1 MFSRVKP
8 EIPRSASNWRSSWK
22 VACLGASRMS
32 GGPSG
37 AAASAA
43 WISRRQRKVLPLPAG
58 PRRKRAGTGNVSRKG
73 TKTQSKKFEE
83 IVKIRPHFLISFRP
97 GFFIIFRCWKNP
109 DIPPPENKSKSM
121 PLTHT
126 KDLFAKA
133 LKGKYALGAFN
144 VNNMELIQAIVEACE
159 EEKAPLMLQI
169 SKGARQYANP
179 VYLKKLIEA
188 AVSLSNVPIAVH
200 LDHGDTFELCKQCID
215 EGFTSVMI
223 DASHEPFDK
232 NVEITKKVV
241 EYAHKH
247 NCSVESELGH
257 LVGAQFDEGE
267 EGGAHSL
274 SGHYTV
280 PEEAVKFVK
289 ESGCDSLA
297 VAIGNS
303 HGAYKFKGEQ
313 HLDLER
319 LKLIKKA
326 LMDAGMGDY
335 PLVLHGASSVP
346 KYLVD
351 EINKY
356 GGKMPD
362 AQGVP
367 EGDIEIA
374 RRVGCT
380 KVNIDTDLRMAM
392 TAGIRKVFAEKPG
405 EFDPRKY
412 LGPAR
417 QCVKDLVRHKVKDV
431 LCCAGHAFD

>member
-1 MFSRVKP
+1 
-8 EIPRSASNWRSSWK
+8 
-22 VACLGASRMS
+22 
-32 GGPSG
+32 
-37 AAASAA
+37 
-43 WISRRQRKVLPLPAG
+43 
-58 PRRKRAGTGNVSRKG
+58 
-73 TKTQSKKFEE
+73 
-83 IVKIRPHFLISFRP
+83 
-97 GFFIIFRCWKNP
+97 
-109 DIPPPENKSKSM
+109 M

-126 KDLFAKA
+126 NDLFAKA

-179 VYLKKLIEA
+179 IYLKKLIEA
-188 AVSLSNVPIAVH
+188 AVSLSTVPIAVH
-200 LDHGDTFELCKQCID
+200 LDHGDTFELCKECID

-223 DASHEPFDK
+223 DASHEPFEK
-232 NVEITKKVV
+232 NIEITKKVV

-267 EGGAHSL
+267 EGGAHSM
-274 SGHYTV
+274 SGHYTN
-280 PEEAVKFVK
+280 PEEAVEFVK
-289 ESGCDSLA
+289 QSGCDSLA
-297 VAIGNS
+297 IAIGNS

-319 LKLIKKA
+319 LKAIKKA
-326 LMDAGMGDY
+326 LLEANLGDY

-346 KYLVD
+346 AYLSA

-367 EGDIEIA
+367 EADIEVA

-392 TAGIRKVFAEKPG
+392 TAAIRKVFWEKPG

-412 LGPAR
+412 MGPAR
-417 QCVKDLVRHKVKDV
+417 QGVKDLVRHKVKNV

>member
-1 MFSRVKP
+1 
-8 EIPRSASNWRSSWK
+8 
-22 VACLGASRMS
+22 
-32 GGPSG
+32 
-37 AAASAA
+37 
-43 WISRRQRKVLPLPAG
+43 
-58 PRRKRAGTGNVSRKG
+58 
-73 TKTQSKKFEE
+73 
-83 IVKIRPHFLISFRP
+83 
-97 GFFIIFRCWKNP
+97 
-109 DIPPPENKSKSM
+109 M

-144 VNNMELIQAIVEACE
+144 VNNMELLQAIVEACE
-159 EEKAPLMLQI
+159 EEKAPVMLQI

-188 AVSLSNVPIAVH
+188 AVSLSNIPIAVH
-200 LDHGDTFELCKQCID
+200 LDHGDSFELCKECID
-215 EGFTSVMI
+215 EDFTSVMI
-223 DASHEPFDK
+223 DASHEPFEK
-232 NVEITKKVV
+232 NVEITRKVAD
-241 EYAHKH
+241 YAHKH
-247 NCSVESELGH
+247 NCVVEAELGH

-267 EGGAHSL
+267 EGGSF
-274 SGHYTV
+274 SKGGHYTH
-280 PEEAVKFVK
+280 PDEAVRFVK

-319 LKLIKKA
+319 LKAIKRA
-326 LMDAGMGDY
+326 LLDAGLGDY

-346 KYLVD
+346 KELAF

-356 GGKMPD
+356 GGRLGED
-362 AQGVP
+362 TAGVS
-367 EGDIEIA
+367 EADIEVA
-374 RRVGCT
+374 RRTGCT
-380 KVNIDTDLRMAM
+380 KVNIDTDLRLAM
-392 TAGIRKVFAEKPG
+392 TAAIRKVFAENPK

-417 QCVKDLVRHKVKDV
+417 ARVKELVRHKVRDV

>member
-1 MFSRVKP
+1 
-8 EIPRSASNWRSSWK
+8 
-22 VACLGASRMS
+22 
-32 GGPSG
+32 
-37 AAASAA
+37 
-43 WISRRQRKVLPLPAG
+43 
-58 PRRKRAGTGNVSRKG
+58 
-73 TKTQSKKFEE
+73 
-83 IVKIRPHFLISFRP
+83 
-97 GFFIIFRCWKNP
+97 
-109 DIPPPENKSKSM
+109 M

-126 KDLFAKA
+126 RDLFAKA

-159 EEKAPLMLQI
+159 EEKAPLILQI

-188 AVSLSNVPIAVH
+188 AVSVSNIPIAVH

-223 DASHEPFDK
+223 DASHEPFEK
-232 NVEITKKVV
+232 NVDICRKVV

-247 NCSVESELGH
+247 NCVVEGELGH

-267 EGGAHSL
+267 EGGNYST
-274 SGHYTV
+274 SGHYTH
-280 PEEAVKFVK
+280 PEEAVKFVR
-289 ESGCDSLA
+289 ESAVDSLA

-319 LKLIKKA
+319 LKSIKQA
-326 LMDAGMGDY
+326 LSDAGLGDY

-346 KYLVD
+346 QDLVA
-351 EINKY
+351 IVNAN

-367 EGDIEIA
+367 EADIEVA
-374 RRVGCT
+374 RRIGCT
-380 KVNIDTDLRMAM
+380 KVNIDTDLRIAM
-392 TAGIRKVFAEKPG
+392 TAGIRKAFMDNPK

-412 LGPAR
+412 MGPAR
-417 QCVKDLVRHKVKDV
+417 TCVKELVRHKVRDV

>member
-1 MFSRVKP
+1 
-8 EIPRSASNWRSSWK
+8 
-22 VACLGASRMS
+22 
-32 GGPSG
+32 
-37 AAASAA
+37 
-43 WISRRQRKVLPLPAG
+43 
-58 PRRKRAGTGNVSRKG
+58 
-73 TKTQSKKFEE
+73 
-83 IVKIRPHFLISFRP
+83 
-97 GFFIIFRCWKNP
+97 
-109 DIPPPENKSKSM
+109 M

-144 VNNMELIQAIVEACE
+144 VNNMELLQAIIEACE
-159 EEKAPLMLQI
+159 EEKAPVMLQI

-188 AVSLSNVPIAVH
+188 AVSLSNIPIAVH
-200 LDHGDTFELCKQCID
+200 LDHGDSFELCKECID

-223 DASHEPFDK
+223 DASHEPFEK
-232 NVEITKKVV
+232 NVEITRKVV
-241 EYAHKH
+241 DYAHKH
-247 NCSVESELGH
+247 NCVVESELGH

-267 EGGAHSL
+267 EGGSFSAG
-274 SGHYTV
+274 GHYTH

-313 HLDLER
+313 HLDLQR
-319 LKLIKKA
+319 LKAIKKA
-326 LMDAGMGDY
+326 LMDAGLGDY

-346 KYLVD
+346 KEIVQD
-351 EINKY
+351 INKY
-356 GGKMPD
+356 GGKMGEET
-362 AQGVP
+362 AGVP
-367 EGDIEIA
+367 EADIEVA
-374 RRVGCT
+374 RRTGCT
-380 KVNIDTDLRMAM
+380 KVNIDTDLRLAM
-392 TAGIRKVFAEKPG
+392 TAAIRKAFAENPR

-417 QCVKDLVRHKVKDV
+417 KAVKELVRHKLKNV

>member
-1 MFSRVKP
+1 
-8 EIPRSASNWRSSWK
+8 
-22 VACLGASRMS
+22 
-32 GGPSG
+32 
-37 AAASAA
+37 
-43 WISRRQRKVLPLPAG
+43 
-58 PRRKRAGTGNVSRKG
+58 
-73 TKTQSKKFEE
+73 
-83 IVKIRPHFLISFRP
+83 
-97 GFFIIFRCWKNP
+97 
-109 DIPPPENKSKSM
+109 M

-144 VNNMELIQAIVEACE
+144 VNNMELLQAIVEACE
-159 EEKAPLMLQI
+159 EEKAPVMLQI

-188 AVSLSNVPIAVH
+188 AIKLSNIPIAVH
-200 LDHGDTFELCKQCID
+200 LDHGDSFELCKDCID

-223 DASHEPFDK
+223 DASHEPLEK
-232 NVEITKKVV
+232 NIEICRAVV
-241 EYAHKH
+241 DYAHKH
-247 NCSVESELGH
+247 NGVVEGELGH

-267 EGGAHSL
+267 EGGSY
-274 SGHYTV
+274 SKEGHYTH
-280 PEEAVKFVK
+280 PDQAVEFVK
-289 ESGCDSLA
+289 ASGVDSLA

-319 LKLIKKA
+319 LKAIKQA
-326 LMDAGMGDY
+326 LMDAGLGDY

-346 KYLVD
+346 KDLVE

-356 GGKMPD
+356 GGKLGG
-362 AQGVP
+362 AAGVP
-367 EGDIEIA
+367 EADIEVA

-380 KVNIDTDLRMAM
+380 KVNIDTDLRLAM
-392 TAGIRKVFAEKPG
+392 TAAIRKAFGENPK

-417 QCVKDLVRHKVKDV
+417 ARVKELVRHKVRNV